1 MDRYVFCPNDSMLEE
16 AFAMATEWSLPIL
29 NGDSP
34 RSESLDFDRS
44 KVSVINIPIFKEF
57 YGCPEIIEAN
67 MAYSFKYRNDFID
80 CSKIEI
86 LMSTMNLVL
95 NQTTK
100 LMTRLVSPHEVDIT
114 VGISSLGDYM
124 LTVVNEQISI
134 DTHRFTVLSEMSQ
147 NPDEMGAYD

>member
-16 AFAMATEWSLPIL
+16 ALAMASEWSLPIL

-34 RSESLDFDRS
+34 RSEAVDFDRS
-44 KVSVINIPIFKEF
+44 KVSVINIPIFEEF
-57 YGCPEIIEAN
+57 HGCPDTIEAN
-67 MAYSFKYRNDFID
+67 MAYSFRYRNDFFD

-100 LMTRLVSPHEVDIT
+100 LMTRPVSPHEIDIT
-114 VGISSLGDYM
+114 IAIGSLGDYM
-124 LTVVNEQISI
+124 LTAVHEAVPI
-134 DTHRFTVLSEMSQ
+134 DTHRFTVLSDIYQ
-147 NPDEMGAYD
+147 NPDELGAYD